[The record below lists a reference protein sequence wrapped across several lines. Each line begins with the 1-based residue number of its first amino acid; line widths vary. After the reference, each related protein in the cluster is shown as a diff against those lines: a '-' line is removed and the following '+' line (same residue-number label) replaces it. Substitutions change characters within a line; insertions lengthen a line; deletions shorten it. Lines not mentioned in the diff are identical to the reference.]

1 MCRRVVRGD
10 MIVVLLLLVVD
21 VVVALL
27 GANDKLWMVGEGKVG
42 RMFVLVCGMW
52 IFAVFLVIEEWKRS
66 WSCGWRIF
74 AARMVIE
81 RRTRI
86 CERSS

>member
-10 MIVVLLLLVVD
+10 MSVVLVA
-21 VVVALL
+21 VVV
-27 GANDKLWMVGEGKVG
+27 GVDDELWMMVGEEKVG

-52 IFAVFLVIEEWKRS
+52 IFAVFLGIEEWKS
-66 WSCGWRIF
+66 SCGWRIF
-74 AARMVIE
+74 AARRVIE
-81 RRTRI
+81 RKTRR